1 MTSVLASARDA
12 YARARPFAATI
23 LVGAAALTIVLAGAR
38 TIADIIGPVFLAL
51 VITISLHPIRIWLE
65 QHRFPEWAASV
76 VLLLAAYLVLFLLSL
91 ALIVS
96 IAQLAKLLPQYSDQ
110 LTAVVTNAGST
121 LKSLGVQQ
129 EQINAVVDAIDP
141 GQLVALV
148 GTALSSTLG
157 VLSNLFFLI
166 VLLFFMAFDT
176 DSTRRSLA
184 VLGTRMPDIAA
195 ALSSFARGA
204 RNYMGVTTGFGFIV
218 AVLDGVALVIM
229 GVPGAFVWAVLAFVT
244 NFIPNIGFIIGVI
257 PPAIIALL
265 DGGPGLMIAV
275 IVTYSVINFLI
286 QSVIQPRVVGD
297 AVGLTALFTFLS
309 LVFWT
314 WLIGPLGALLA
325 VPLTLLTRALLVET
339 NPRLRWTLPLI
350 AGKAEPTEK
359 PKPEQPQ
366 KEAAGTT
373 SK

>member
-1 MTSVLASARDA
+1 MTSVLTSARQA
-12 YARARPFAATI
+12 YAQARPFGAEI
-23 LVGAAALTIVLAGAR
+23 LVFAAALTIALAGAR

-65 QHRFPEWAASV
+65 RHRLPEWAASV

-96 IAQLAKLLPQYSDQ
+96 IAQLAQLLPQYSDQ
-110 LTAVVTNAGST
+110 LSQVVTDAGNT

-129 EQINAVVDAIDP
+129 EQINAVVNAIDP

-184 VLGTRMPDIAA
+184 VLGTRIPDVAA

-265 DGGPGLMIAV
+265 EGGPGLMIAV

-297 AVGLTALFTFLS
+297 AVGLTALFTFMS

-325 VPLTLLTRALLVET
+325 VPLTLLARALLIET
-339 NPRLRWTLPLI
+339 NPRLGWALPLI
-350 AGKAEPTEK
+350 AGKAEPTEQ

-366 KEAAGTT
+366 KEAAGTS